1 MSYRE
6 MEFLPLLTGTAT
18 GLIHR
23 CEWRKSAIRKYSIP
37 ISSHRTS
44 NSMAMEANNS
54 NQWNRASSIVVI
66 RIVMLP
72 EPDTSLQCLSVSQVV
87 CFCYL
92 FIFLISA
99 SQLIGNIP
107 SIGFKHLNHV
117 CNSVHLVGFAVFK
130 KVTALDQLPFSLL
143 RLKFFSFFL
152 FRFTSR
158 FLMYDFVC
166 SKMIL

>member
-1 MSYRE
+1 MACHIEKWSFCRCSQAQQLVLSIGVNGE
-6 MEFLPLLTGTAT
+6 KVQSENIPFRFLPIEQL
-18 GLIHR
+18 
-23 CEWRKSAIRKYSIP
+23 
-37 ISSHRTS
+37 
-44 NSMAMEANNS
+44 AMEANNS